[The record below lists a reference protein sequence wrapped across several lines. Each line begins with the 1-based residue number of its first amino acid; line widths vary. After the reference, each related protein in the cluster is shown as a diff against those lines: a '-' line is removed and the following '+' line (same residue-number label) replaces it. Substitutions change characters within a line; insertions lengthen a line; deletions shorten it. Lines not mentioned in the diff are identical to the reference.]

1 MSDSRRWLAR
11 AVAVNLLALASH
23 ALHLF
28 ALAPPALAGDA
39 SWRTEPAPDGERHAA
54 VYTRRSFYV
63 EMRDGV
69 PIAVDLYLPPEAA
82 QGMRVPAILRQT
94 RYWRSQRL
102 RALWRPFVDRPQEL
116 AQRFLARGYAWL
128 DVDVRGS
135 GASGGV
141 QRSLWS
147 DAEVNDG
154 GELVDWIVRQP
165 WSSGAVGALGDSY
178 DGTAAELLLATGRP
192 AVRAIAPRFS
202 LFDGYTDI
210 ALPGGVRLV
219 WFAETWGRFNDA
231 IDRGRVWSAFP
242 WWVPLFISGPRPV
255 DGPEGAAGVEAAQL
269 AHAANFDVARA
280 SKEVVFRD
288 DVPAEMGTATG
299 QWSPCCARRAAIEA
313 SGAAVLGVSG
323 WWDGAY
329 SRAAANRFRTLRNP
343 GGRLLL
349 GPWNHGGDQRPDPL
363 EPTRASEFD
372 HAAELLRFFDFHLKG
387 AANGW
392 DREPP
397 VHYFTTGEGIWKHA
411 SSWPPPSTPTPY
423 FLHENHGLAPA
434 APADASGS
442 DEYAP
447 DPESGTGTSS
457 RWRGLAV
464 PTWTEYGDRA
474 DADRHNLVYQSAPLA
489 RDLEVTG
496 HPLLFL
502 VLRADGADAAV
513 FAYLEDVD
521 PHGRVG
527 YVTEGQFRAIHRLP
541 SAEAAL
547 YAQTG
552 PAHSFLRADARPL
565 VAGEPAE
572 LVFDLLPVSHLFR
585 RGHRLRLALAGGDRD
600 QFAAP
605 EAAARHWSVERNAG
619 AASRL
624 ELPVVD
630 RP

>member
-1 MSDSRRWLAR
+1 MSDSRRRLAR
-11 AVAVNLLALASH
+11 ALAAAVFALASS
-23 ALHLF
+23 AS
-28 ALAPPALAGDA
+28 ASDA
-39 SWRTEPAPDGERHAA
+39 SWRTDPAADGEPHSAA
-54 VYTRRSFYV
+54 YTRRSFYV

-69 PIAVDLYLPPEAA
+69 PIAVDLYLPREAA
-82 QGMRVPAILRQT
+82 DGARIPAILRQT
-94 RYWRSQRL
+94 RYWRAPRF
-102 RALWRPFVDRPQEL
+102 RVVWRPFADRPQDL
-116 AQRFLARGYAWL
+116 ARRFLARGYAWL

-147 DAEVNDG
+147 DDEVSDG

-165 WSSGAVGALGDSY
+165 WSNGAVGALGDSY
-178 DGTAAELLLATGRP
+178 DGTSAELLLSAGRP
-192 AVRAIAPRFS
+192 ALRAVAPRFS

-219 WFAETWGRFNDA
+219 WFAEAWGRFNDA
-231 IDRGRVWSAFP
+231 IDRGRVWRAFP
-242 WWVPLFISGPRPV
+242 WWVPIFISGPRPV
-255 DGPEGAAGVEAAQL
+255 DGPDGAAGVREAQL
-269 AHAANFDVARA
+269 AHEANFDVARA
-280 SKEVVFRD
+280 SSQIVFRD
-288 DVPAEMGTATG
+288 DVPTEMGISSA

-313 SGAAVLGVSG
+313 SGAAVFGESG

-329 SRAAANRFRTLRNP
+329 SRAAVNRFRMLRNP

-387 AANGW
+387 SANGW

-397 VHYFTTGEGIWKHA
+397 VHYFTTGEGRWKHA
-411 SSWPPPSTPTPY
+411 ASWPPPSVPTPY
-423 FLHENHGLAPA
+423 FLRENHALTRA
-434 APADASGS
+434 APGDASGA

-447 DPESGTGTSS
+447 DPASGTGTRS

-474 DADRHNLVYQSAPLA
+474 DADRHNLVYESAPLE

-496 HPLLFL
+496 HPVLHL
-502 VLRADGADAAV
+502 VLRADGSDAAL

-521 PHGRVG
+521 PRGRVG
-527 YVTEGQFRAIHRLP
+527 YVTEGQLRALHRRLR
-541 SAEAAL
+541 SASEAP
-547 YAQTG
+547 YAQSA
-552 PAHSFLRADARPL
+552 PYHSFLRADARPL

-572 LVFDLLPVSHLFR
+572 LAFDLLPISHLFR
-585 RGHRLRLALAGGDRD
+585 RGHRLRLALAAGDRD
-600 QFAAP
+600 QFETPADAAT
-605 EAAARHWSVERNAG
+605 RWWVEHSAV

-624 ELPVVD
+624 ELPVVGGD
-630 RP
+630 